1 MISGIQNVRAG
12 STESNSLRLQIVLCQ
27 LYYSQLFGMLF
38 TVVSRKETI
47 AFTVGVPPEGGGL
60 FAALPRFRYR
70 AP

>member
-1 MISGIQNVRAG
+1 
-12 STESNSLRLQIVLCQ
+12 
-27 LYYSQLFGMLF
+27 MLF